1 MKETSLLVLGS
12 ELSTSNFLNGRCKTL
27 HSGSTHPPLAPCTA
41 LPLPALC
48 KPKQGGTWCC
58 NRAHTHTRVN
68 AHTCTHGRGRTHL
81 SADPQGLPR
90 TQEANEA
97 KGSPRACTPAR
108 LAHLYRHA
116 LSPYALH
123 AGMQAHQTRAAL
135 SPVYAPC
142 WHTRPGTRQGQPASI
157 KSTQAQACTETQEH
171 SPLALNPHW
180 DPGALTVGTQSAL
193 RPRSTHRWHS
203 IHGPVS
209 LHAASHMTQCRHTHG
224 EQPADCERAPS
235 ECTSW
240 GTAQDPGAQN
250 RAVLSLHSRSPRVQT
265 RFPRQ
270 HVSRAG
276 WVLIAEI
283 AAVIWIPRPGC
294 RQRFGERQ
302 PAKTAAHPPCPGC

>member
-171 SPLALNPHW
+171 SPLALNPH
-180 DPGALTVGTQSAL
+180 
-193 RPRSTHRWHS
+193 
-203 IHGPVS
+203 
-209 LHAASHMTQCRHTHG
+209 
-224 EQPADCERAPS
+224 
-235 ECTSW
+235 
-240 GTAQDPGAQN
+240 
-250 RAVLSLHSRSPRVQT
+250 
-265 RFPRQ
+265 
-270 HVSRAG
+270 
-276 WVLIAEI
+276 
-283 AAVIWIPRPGC
+283 
-294 RQRFGERQ
+294 
-302 PAKTAAHPPCPGC
+302 